1 MTVVIVYLND
11 LVSNLSAVFVQM
23 YMSCFKKQQENLH
36 YILYNL
42 LCGLLCSYVLN
53 GHSMTDVTAA

>member
-1 MTVVIVYLND
+1 MCEVFIISLPGVTVVIVYLND

-36 YILYNL
+36 YITYFVA
-42 LCGLLCSYVLN
+42 CFVL
-53 GHSMTDVTAA
+53 T